1 MAKSAFDVGAFD
13 FNIGRSGYGR
23 QDIEFAQGAGAS
35 QFQLRQLLQRAR
47 KENIRGFDGRPGWD
61 NKHTR
66 WLQEGRY
73 GHVPRQSEVG
83 FNFHNY
89 RIPNEGWGF
98 GKADLDE
105 VLSGFGGSRDS
116 SDAAFNRVNELRD
129 WANKNR
135 IGVGKQVDEWVDW
148 ATEDRADKA
157 EIVEQQRTLDEWIAK
172 AQDDVPDL
180 AKDPP
185 KPSFPG
191 AGGHFVP
198 GTTRLAGHKTPQKGR
213 RSSIK
218 SRFSRTGEGFQSAL
232 SIGGSQGGGTA
243 GSKSTLNL
251 T

>member
-1 MAKSAFDVGAFD
+1 MAGTAFSVGGFD
-13 FNIGRSGYGR
+13 FSAHGGSGYGR
-23 QDIEFAQGAGAS
+23 KDIEYAKGAGAS
-35 QFQLRQLLQRAR
+35 QFQLRQLMQRAR
-47 KENIRGFDGRPGWD
+47 KEGIRWD

-66 WLQEGRY
+66 LLREGHY
-73 GHVPRQSEVG
+73 GHIPRQMDVG
-83 FNFHNY
+83 FNFHNN

-98 GKADLDE
+98 GKADLNE
-105 VLSGFGGSRDS
+105 VLSGFGGSLDS

-135 IGVGKQVDEWVDW
+135 IGVGRQVDEWLDW
-148 ATEDRADKA
+148 ASEDRVHKA
-157 EIVEQQRTLDEWIAK
+157 EMVEKERALSEWLDK

>member
-1 MAKSAFDVGAFD
+1 MAKSAFDVGGFRFGD
-13 FNIGRSGYGR
+13 HGGSGYGR
-23 QDIEFAQGAGAS
+23 KDIEFAKHRAGAS
-35 QFQLRQLLQRAR
+35 QFQLRQLMQRAR
-47 KENIRGFDGRPGWD
+47 KEGIRWD

-66 WLQEGRY
+66 LLREGHY
-73 GHVPRQSEVG
+73 GHIPRQMEVG
-83 FNFHNY
+83 FNFHNN

-98 GKADLDE
+98 GKADLNE
-105 VLSGFGGSRDS
+105 VLSGFGGSLDS

-129 WANKNR
+129 WANKNQ
-135 IGVGKQVDEWVDW
+135 IGVGKQVDEWVNWASENRERNDALSDW
-148 ATEDRADKA
+148 LTK
-157 EIVEQQRTLDEWIAK
+157 V
-172 AQDDVPDL
+172 QDDVPDL
-180 AKDPP
+180 AKEPP

-198 GTTRLAGHKTPQKGR
+198 GTTRLAGHKKPQKGR
-213 RSSIK
+213 RSSVK

>member
-1 MAKSAFDVGAFD
+1 MAKSAFDVGGFRFGD
-13 FNIGRSGYGR
+13 HGLSGYGR
-23 QDIEFAQGAGAS
+23 KDIEYAKGAGAS
-35 QFQLRQLLQRAR
+35 QFQLRQLMQRAR
-47 KENIRGFDGRPGWD
+47 KEGIRWD

-66 WLQEGRY
+66 LLREGHY
-73 GHVPRQSEVG
+73 GHIPRQMEVG
-83 FNFHNY
+83 FNFHNN
-89 RIPNEGWGF
+89 RIPGEGWGF

-105 VLSGFGGSRDS
+105 VLSGFGGSHDS

-135 IGVGKQVDEWVDW
+135 IGVGKQVDEWVNWASENRERNDALSDW
-148 ATEDRADKA
+148 LTK
-157 EIVEQQRTLDEWIAK
+157 V
-172 AQDDVPDL
+172 QDDVPDL
-180 AKDPP
+180 AKEPP

-213 RSSIK
+213 RSSVK